1 MATNNGAVAAQ
12 PETARARASRKPSS
26 HRRTRKKSPRATR
39 RETGARARHAAQA
52 ALEDWRDD
60 VSAYAEEG
68 QEKVH
73 VLERTLKSF
82 ISEHPLKVALICT
95 SVALAAGAGV
105 WIGRNWVR
113 RDSQPPVPR
122 FPWQ

>member
-1 MATNNGAVAAQ
+1 MATNNGAVVAGPQAGS
-12 PETARARASRKPSS
+12 ARASRKPSS
-26 HRRTRKKSPRATR
+26 RRRIRKKSRRATR
-39 RETGARARHAAQA
+39 PESGVRARHAAQA

-60 VSAYAEEG
+60 VSEYTEEG

-73 VLERTLKSF
+73 GLERTLKSF
-82 ISEHPLKVALICT
+82 IAEHPLKVALICT

-105 WIGRNWVR
+105 WLGRNWLR
-113 RDSQPPVPR
+113 RDSEPPIPR